1 VRRESFSSAI
11 GIKEVFVYTLPQTR
25 PELVELFDETTPGAT
40 MLYPMLEGRCPAG
53 IRVDDLAK
61 PSQCLI
67 RNGVGVTFASR
78 GISQAFLEE
87 AMADLRATRGVG
99 LVSDPEKPLSWPLP
113 PPVLEMER
121 LEFRSF
127 DRRAAGFRSALDQPL
142 GDLELCSID
151 GASFERSLWRGM
163 LLAFCGSA
171 ESFLRYGFGI
181 SLSRGGEVL
190 AEGYAPLLG
199 RSTMEIGVM
208 TAEARRGKGH
218 ATRVAAHVIDRC
230 LERGLSVTWSCET
243 DNPASAAIASRL
255 GFENE
260 RTYPVLVYRST
271 RPRPS
276 EAAE

>member
-1 VRRESFSSAI
+1 
-11 GIKEVFVYTLPQTR
+11 
-25 PELVELFDETTPGAT
+25 
-40 MLYPMLEGRCPAG
+40 
-53 IRVDDLAK
+53 
-61 PSQCLI
+61 
-67 RNGVGVTFASR
+67 
-78 GISQAFLEE
+78 
-87 AMADLRATRGVG
+87 
-99 LVSDPEKPLSWPLP
+99 
-113 PPVLEMER
+113 MER

-142 GDLELCSID
+142 GDLELRSID

-171 ESFLRYGFGI
+171 EGFLRYGFGI

-230 LERGLSVTWSCET
+230 LERGLSVAWSCET